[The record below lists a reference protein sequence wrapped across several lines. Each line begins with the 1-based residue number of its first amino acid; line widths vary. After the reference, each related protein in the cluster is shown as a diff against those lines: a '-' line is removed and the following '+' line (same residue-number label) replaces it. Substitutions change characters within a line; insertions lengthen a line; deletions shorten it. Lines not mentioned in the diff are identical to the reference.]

1 MVSGPWLPMCVSS
14 FCMSNL
20 LTNVFQ
26 KSSLATMSDTSSP
39 TDSGSSS
46 PALESTGSSSPALS
60 PLSSSPALSPLS
72 SSSALSPLPSSASA
86 ASSLASLL
94 THQTPTMTPPP
105 SSTSIPTVSYMT
117 LILTQPNGSIITV
130 RLSLLEKAELTHL

>member
-39 TDSGSSS
+39 TDPGSSS

-60 PLSSSPALSPLS
+60 PLSSSPALSP
-72 SSSALSPLPSSASA
+72 PPSSASA